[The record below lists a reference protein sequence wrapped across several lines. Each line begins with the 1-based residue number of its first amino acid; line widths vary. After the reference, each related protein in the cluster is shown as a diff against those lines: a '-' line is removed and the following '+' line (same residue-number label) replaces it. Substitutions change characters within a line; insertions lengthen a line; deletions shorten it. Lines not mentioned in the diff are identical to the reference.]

1 MKKWQD
7 DEVKVAFGIQINP
20 SYLDGI
26 YSHGGK
32 VKDRYGKTMNYSDV
46 ARLNR
51 FRVEARQQWRLDN
64 KNTIKNM
71 GGKNGNA

>member
-26 YSHGGK
+26 YVQGGK
-32 VKDRYGKTMNYSDV
+32 IKDRYDNVMKQRDV
-46 ARLNR
+46 ARLNK
-51 FRVEARQQWRLDN
+51 FRVEAREQWRLDN

-71 GGKNGNA
+71 GGKNGDA

>member
-7 DEVKVAFGIQINP
+7 DKVKVAFGIQINP

-26 YSHGGK
+26 YVKGK
-32 VKDRYGKTMNYSDV
+32 TRDRYGNVMKQRDV
-46 ARLNR
+46 ARLNK
-51 FRVEARQQWRLDN
+51 FRVEAREQWRLDN

-71 GGKNGNA
+71 GGK

>member
-1 MKKWQD
+1 MKEWQD

-26 YSHGGK
+26 YASGK
-32 VKDRYGKTMNYSDV
+32 TRDRYGNVMKQRDV
-46 ARLNR
+46 ARLNK
-51 FRVEARQQWRLDN
+51 FRVEAREQWRLDN

-71 GGKNGNA
+71 GGK